1 MTPTTKTL
9 ILAGFVA
16 FSAAGL
22 YAADRT
28 FRPATHPVALAPQP
42 GPAIQRDADEVP
54 QPRECDEL
62 KGIETQ
68 CTY

>member
-9 ILAGFVA
+9 VLAGFVA
-16 FSAAGL
+16 FTAVGL

-28 FRPATHPVALAPQP
+28 FRPDTQPVALAPQP
-42 GPAIQRDADEVP
+42 GPAIQRDADDVA
-54 QPRECDEL
+54 QPRECDEQ